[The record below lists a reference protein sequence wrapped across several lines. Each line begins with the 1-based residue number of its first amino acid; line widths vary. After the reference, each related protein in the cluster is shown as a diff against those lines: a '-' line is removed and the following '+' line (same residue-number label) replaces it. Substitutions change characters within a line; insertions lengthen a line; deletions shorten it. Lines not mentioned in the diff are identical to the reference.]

1 MNVLNLCSGVLLSLL
16 LLHPGLFPAQ
26 SSDQVVGSVRD
37 SVYCCV
43 AVWSL
48 YLSYNRMDDDR
59 GKSYELGQTC
69 VFGMRGILACWI
81 KQSHR
86 LEAWKQNQVA
96 SSHE

>member
-1 MNVLNLCSGVLLSLL
+1 MVYVLCSGVLLSLL

-59 GKSYELGQTC
+59 GKLG
-69 VFGMRGILACWI
+69 
-81 KQSHR
+81 R
-86 LEAWKQNQVA
+86 LEIMMLMIKIMVIMLRVINMAVIMMIW
-96 SSHE
+96 